1 MFSITNYMYV
11 LLALVSLIVLYF
23 VWLFVRKPVLIKLGL
38 RNIPRR
44 PTQTVLIII
53 GLTLSTVIFLSSFA
67 IGDTLNYSVQQQAIN
82 AYGAIDEVLAPPI
95 FSLLVGL
102 DDQAP
107 GEDEA
112 VTALEDEF
120 TQLTEGGLSTVLA
133 VVQGGLPSI
142 SEERFRLLKEQAADE
157 PLIDGVAGSILFPT
171 IIRDVSSGQGEPLGF
186 IFAVDDDY
194 DEQFG
199 LVTVDGEPVT
209 MEGLEPGV
217 SNIFGQTADLFGLV
231 GNFGAQLGLGE
242 SALSGAAA
250 LTAAVGAAVTLGS
263 EGGFDPAAIEI
274 DVETIRSLGV
284 DTTALDDA
292 GIETLSLEALGITP
306 ENLEAMGVPTG
317 TLTLDSLPVDN
328 LSVLGVDVADVA
340 SVTTDLLGALN
351 LNTLGRELDAA
362 LANVGLQLRQGDVY
376 LNRLGAERLNARVGD
391 VLEIYIGPIP
401 LPFRVKAIVEQAG
414 PTAALTPVVM
424 MRLSEAQQLLF
435 MRGQVNNILI
445 SNLGDERSGIEHT
458 GDVSNQL
465 RVLAMDEA
473 KVAEVVAILRR
484 PDVRAVID
492 EESPKI
498 EETVAEEFEGPPPV
512 IASLFDDF
520 TNLEEF
526 KALVVTLPEELDQPG
541 ISDGLRLALGN
552 NQVREWLTG
561 LDLSEGASGELRQS
575 IRSLNEFDLIDPL
588 SKSTVVTLAGVGGTA
603 FTSIFSLFGFFSI
616 LAGILLIFLIFVMMA
631 AERRSEMG
639 MARAI
644 GVQRTNLVQMFTA
657 EGLVYDFIAA
667 AVGVLLGLLVSY
679 AMVGFIGGLFNNVVG
694 QFSEYG
700 GVFSFQ
706 FRVAPPL
713 IVIAYCVGV
722 LFTFIIVTLAAWRVS
737 RLNIVA
743 AIRDL
748 PEPNNRDSRS
758 LLGRLV
764 RIIAG
769 PLLMILG
776 GVVIYNGLDLGFSV
790 VLAGSTLMLAGAGI
804 FAAWA
809 LEKTPLRN
817 EQIHRIIYS
826 IVGLGLILI
835 WGPSWAGLLGETET
849 AGELVQDGPW
859 VLIRFALTGPMLILG
874 AILVVMFNADA
885 ITWAIS
891 RLLGGVGALT
901 PVLKT
906 AIAYPLSARF
916 RTGTTMLLFAMVI
929 STVAIMTVVIDATQ
943 TLVAPDSERQAG
955 FEIQVSSSLLSF
967 FNPVTDLESAIATNV
982 EFPAA
987 DVVAVG
993 GLADSSVDALQEGQT
1008 GWAGVQLVGA
1018 NRGYLEQAEATYT
1031 FAQRAEGFESDADI
1045 WAALNERD
1053 DVAVVTRALLADDT
1067 AEAQRD
1073 GGPGSRRAERIED
1086 EAERDEFER
1095 QFDQLFRIQ
1104 GASEGEPLLPEILIT
1119 LRPFGN
1125 DGADI
1130 AHEVQV
1136 IGVIAEGT
1144 TLAGDG
1150 LLVNGPA
1157 YASIS
1162 NAPFEPANYYLKL
1175 SEDADVH
1182 EVAQA
1187 VERSFL
1193 ASGLNASIMA
1203 ESFAQGQAL
1212 TRGILQLF
1220 QGFMALG
1227 LLVGIAALGV
1237 ISSRTVVERRQQ
1249 IGMLRAIGFQPR
1261 MVALSFLLESS
1272 FIALTGMVIGVAS
1285 GVVLGQAMIQ
1295 QFFDVLADGR
1305 TFAVPWPELVL
1316 VVLLAYGLSLLA
1328 TILPAYQAAR
1338 IYPAEALRYE

>member
-1 MFSITNYMYV
+1 M
-11 LLALVSLIVLYF
+11 
-23 VWLFVRKPVLIKLGL
+23 
-38 RNIPRR
+38 
-44 PTQTVLIII
+44 
-53 GLTLSTVIFLSSFA
+53 A
-67 IGDTLNYSVQQQAIN
+67 I
-82 AYGAIDEVLAPPI
+82 
-95 FSLLVGL
+95 
-102 DDQAP
+102 
-107 GEDEA
+107 
-112 VTALEDEF
+112 
-120 TQLTEGGLSTVLA
+120 
-133 VVQGGLPSI
+133 VQGGLPSI
-142 SEERFRLLKEQAADE
+142 DEERFRTLKAQAEDE

-171 IIRDVSSGQGEPLGF
+171 IIRDVSSGQGEPFGF
-186 IFAVDDDY
+186 IFAVDNDY

-199 LVTVDGEPVT
+199 LVTVDGEPVE
-209 MEGLEPGV
+209 MEVLEPGV
-217 SNIFGQTADLFGLV
+217 GNIFGQTANLFGLV
-231 GNFGAQLGLGE
+231 GDFGSRLGLDE
-242 SALSGAAA
+242 SAISGAAA

-284 DTTALDDA
+284 NTTPLDDA

-317 TLTLDSLPVDN
+317 TLSIDSLPVDN
-328 LSVLGVDVADVA
+328 LNVLGVDVADMA
-340 SVTTDLLGALN
+340 AVTTDLLGALN
-351 LNTLGRELDAA
+351 LNTLGRELDGA
-362 LANVGLQLRQGDVY
+362 LSRVGLQLRQGDVY

-414 PTAALTPVVM
+414 PTAALAPVVM
-424 MRLSEAQQLLF
+424 MRLDEAQQLLF
-435 MRGQVNNILI
+435 MRGKVNNILV

-458 GDVSNQL
+458 SEVSSQL
-465 RVLAMDEA
+465 RVLAMDETV
-473 KVAEVVAILRR
+473 VAEVTDILRR
-484 PDVRAVID
+484 PEVRAIID
-492 EESPKI
+492 AEAPKVA
-498 EETVAEEFEGPPPV
+498 ETVAEEFDNPPPI
-512 IASLFDDF
+512 IASLLEDF
-520 TNLEEF
+520 TNTDELI
-526 KALVVTLPEELDQPG
+526 ALVSALPAELDRPG

-552 NQVREWLTG
+552 NQVREWLAA
-561 LDLSEGASGELRQS
+561 LDLPEETRSELRGR

-588 SKSTVVTLAGVGGTA
+588 NKATVVTLAGLGGTA

-644 GVQRTNLVQMFTA
+644 GVQRTNIVQMFTA

-694 QFSEYG
+694 QLSEYG

-713 IVIAYCVGV
+713 IVIAYCIGV
-722 LFTFIIVTLAAWRVS
+722 LFTFVIVTIAAWRVS

-748 PEPNNRDSRS
+748 PEPERGGRRS
-758 LLGRLV
+758 HLARFV
-764 RIIAG
+764 RIVSG

-776 GVVIYNGLDLGFSV
+776 GAVIYYGLDLGISV
-790 VLAGSTLMLAGAGI
+790 VLAGTTLALVGAGI
-804 FAAWA
+804 LAAWL
-809 LEKTPLRN
+809 LEHTSLRD
-817 EQIHRIIYS
+817 EQIHRLIYS
-826 IVGLGLILI
+826 ILGLGLIAI
-835 WGPSWAGLLGETET
+835 WAVPWTSFLEPFLDQSQTVGD
-849 AGELVQDGPW
+849 LVQDGPW
-859 VLIRFALTGPMLILG
+859 VLVRFALTGPMIILG

-891 RLLGGVGALT
+891 RLLGGIGALT

-929 STVAIMTVVIDATQ
+929 STVAIMTVVIAATQ

-955 FEIQVSSSLLSF
+955 FEIQVSPSLLSF
-967 FNPVTDLESAIATNV
+967 FNPVTDLEAEIATNRD
-982 EFPAA
+982 FPADNVA
-987 DVVAVG
+987 AVG
-993 GLADSSVDALQEGQT
+993 ALASSAVDARHDGET
-1008 GWAGVQLVGA
+1008 DWAGAQLVGV
-1018 NRGYLEQAEATYT
+1018 NDGYLAQAQATYT
-1031 FAQRAEGFESDADI
+1031 FSQRAEGYATDADV
-1045 WAALNERD
+1045 WNALQARD
-1053 DVAVVTRALLADDT
+1053 DVAVVTQALLAADD
-1067 AEAQRD
+1067 D
-1073 GGPGSRRAERIED
+1073 GEAERGGRHAARMED
-1086 EAERDEFER
+1086 EAEREEFER
-1095 QFDQLFRIQ
+1095 ERWQNFRVQ
-1104 GASEGEPLLPEILIT
+1104 GAAAGETLLPEIAVT
-1119 LRPFGN
+1119 LRSFNSDSFTSGPSS
-1125 DGADI
+1125 DEPADVEREI
-1130 AHEVQV
+1130 QI
-1136 IGVIAEGT
+1136 IGVIAEAT

-1150 LLVNGPA
+1150 ILVNRSA
-1157 YASIS
+1157 YEAASGTPF
-1162 NAPFEPANYYLKL
+1162 APENWYIKVT
-1175 SEDADVH
+1175 DGADVH

-1193 ASGLNASIMA
+1193 SSGLNASIMA

-1249 IGMLRAIGFQPR
+1249 IGMLRAIGFQPN

-1272 FIALTGMVIGVAS
+1272 FIALTGMIIGVAA

-1295 QFFDVLADGR
+1295 EFFDVLADGR
-1305 TFAVPWPELVL
+1305 TFATPWPQLIL

-1328 TILPAYQAAR
+1328 TILPAYQAAK

>member
-1 MFSITNYMYV
+1 MYTVTNLMYV
-11 LLALVSLIVLYF
+11 LLALVGLIVLYF

-44 PTQTVLIII
+44 PTQTALIVV
-53 GLTLSTVIFLSSFA
+53 GLTLSTIIFLSSFA

-102 DDQAP
+102 DDQAL
-107 GEDEA
+107 GEDE
-112 VTALEDEF
+112 TISELESDF

-133 VVQGGLPSI
+133 IVQGGLPSI
-142 SEERFRLLKEQAADE
+142 SEERFRLLKEQAVDE

-171 IIRDVSSGQGEPLGF
+171 IIRNVSSGQGEPLGF
-186 IFAVDDDY
+186 IFAVDDEY
-194 DEQFG
+194 GEQFG
-199 LVTVDGEPVT
+199 LVTVDGEAVA
-209 MEGLEPGV
+209 MDSLEPGV
-217 SNIFGQTADLFGLV
+217 GNIFGRTADLFGLV
-231 GNFGAQLGLGE
+231 GDFGAQLGLDE

-274 DVETIRSLGV
+274 DVGTIRSLGV
-284 DTTALDDA
+284 DTTALDEA

-317 TLTLDSLPVDN
+317 TLSIDSLPVDDLN
-328 LSVLGVDVADVA
+328 ILGVNAADVA
-340 SVTTDLLGALN
+340 SVTTNLLGALN
-351 LNTLGRELDAA
+351 LNTLGRELDSA
-362 LANVGLQLRQGDVY
+362 LGSVGLQLRQGDVY

-401 LPFRVKAIVEQAG
+401 VPFRVKAIVEQAG

-435 MRGQVNNILI
+435 MRGQVNNILV

-458 GDVSNQL
+458 SEVSNRL

-473 KVAEVVAILRR
+473 GVEEVVEILRR
-484 PDVRAVID
+484 PDVRAIID
-492 EESPKI
+492 AEAPKI
-498 EETVAEEFEGPPPV
+498 VDTVAEDFDNPPPIV
-512 IASLFDDF
+512 ASLVEDL
-520 TNLEEF
+520 TNTGELI
-526 KALVVTLPEELDQPG
+526 ALVSALPAELDQPG
-541 ISDGLRLALGN
+541 ISDGLRQALGN
-552 NQVREWLTG
+552 NQAREWLVG
-561 LDLSEGASGELRQS
+561 LDLPSETNRELKQS

-588 SKSTVVTLAGVGGTA
+588 NKSTVVTVAGLGGTA

-679 AMVGFIGGLFNNVVG
+679 TMVGFIGGLFNDVVG

-713 IVIAYCVGV
+713 VVIAYCVGV
-722 LFTFIIVTLAAWRVS
+722 LFTFVIVTLAAWRVS
-737 RLNIVA
+737 RLNIVS

-748 PEPNNRDSRS
+748 PESTDRESRS
-758 LLGRLV
+758 RLARLV
-764 RIIAG
+764 RIVSG
-769 PLLMILG
+769 PLLIGLG
-776 GVVIYNGLDLGFSV
+776 GVVIYNGLALGFSV
-790 VLAGSTLMLAGAGI
+790 VLAGTTLVLVGMGL
-804 FAAWA
+804 FTTWV
-809 LEKTPLRN
+809 LERTPMRD
-817 EQIHRIIYS
+817 EQIRRFVYS
-826 IVGLGLILI
+826 VVGLGLILI
-835 WGPSWAGLLGETET
+835 WGPSWTGLLGQTET

-859 VLIRFALTGPMLILG
+859 VLIRFAMTGPMLILG

-955 FEIQVSSSLLSF
+955 FEIQVSPSLLSF
-967 FNPVTDLESAIATNV
+967 FNPVTNLEAAIATNPD
-982 EFPAA
+982 FPAA
-987 DVVAVG
+987 DVAVVG
-993 GLADSSVDALQEGQT
+993 GLASSSVDARQADQSE
-1008 GWAGVQLVGA
+1008 WEGVQLVGA
-1018 NRGYLEQAEATYT
+1018 NAGYLGQAEATYT
-1031 FAQRAEGFESDADI
+1031 FAQRAEGYGSDSEV
-1045 WAALNERD
+1045 WTALNTRD
-1053 DVAVVTRALLADDT
+1053 DVAVATQALLADER
-1067 AEAQRD
+1067 A
-1073 GGPGSRRAERIED
+1073 GVHGNGPGSRRAERIED

-1095 QFDQLFRIQ
+1095 QFEQLFQIK
-1104 GASEGEPLLPEILIT
+1104 GVSPDENLLPEIRVT
-1119 LRPFGN
+1119 LRPFN
-1125 DGADI
+1125 AEAEVEHD
-1130 AHEVQV
+1130 VQV
-1136 IGVIAEGT
+1136 IGIIAEGT

-1150 LLVNGPA
+1150 LLVNGQT
-1157 YASIS
+1157 YA
-1162 NAPFEPANYYLKL
+1162 NASGGAFEPSNFYLKL
-1175 SEDADVH
+1175 NEEADAR

-1261 MVALSFLLESS
+1261 MVAVSFLLESS
-1272 FIALTGMVIGVAS
+1272 FIALTGMVIGVAA

-1305 TFAVPWPELVL
+1305 AFAIPWAQLFL